1 MNLEKH
7 MNEEKTSL
15 FASHQWFEQEVHW
28 GQFCSSVWKFMQYWP
43 RYILLEEVLEV
54 DKSV

>member
-1 MNLEKH
+1 